1 MTKINNTGATD
12 RGAAIEV
19 VARMFAGPG
28 DADGRTESFAI
39 EGDAVSQCALP
50 VSLDIPVAEGCDRV
64 ILTPCKGFHCMADD
78 IRFTCGGAP
87 LEYAFIDGFR
97 MGSMVWFANDTPRF
111 EIRLPEGGGV
121 TLHAEMTLR
130 LFDSLF
136 PILQNI
142 FAESDDRRS
151 ALNAGFSRA
160 LSQSRAETDRI
171 YRRFVKLITS
181 SVWKSTWP
189 VRKTGDA
196 IKRQAERKPWLDR
209 ALARS
214 SEGLGAG
221 MQAMKR
227 LKNRWFPPKPSA
239 DLIWPG
245 AAELAR
251 QRGESFPRDIKF
263 SILVPLYNT
272 PGRFLRE
279 MIASVR
285 RQSYGNWELCLADG
299 SDARHPGVGRICAAL
314 SKKDARIKYRRLSQN
329 LGISGNTNACIDMAT
344 GDLIALFDHDD
355 LLHPSALYEMMKVIC
370 EKDADFVYTDETTFI
385 SPNRRQIG
393 STHYKPDFSPDNL
406 LANNYICH
414 FTAFDA
420 RLLEVAGRFRSECDG
435 SQDHDLFLR
444 LTHAARHI
452 EHIPKVLYWWR
463 SHPRSVAQDLG
474 AKQYTTDAGKSAV
487 RDFLRAVEHIDAE
500 VESTEAFPNIF
511 EIRYPLI
518 ARDRVSIVIPH
529 RDQAYALR
537 QCVNAI
543 TARTR
548 YDNYEIVIVDTGSTT
563 FETYAYFRAI
573 GDVPN
578 IRLLKCRG
586 EANAARLYNRAVAE
600 CRGETIVLMDPQAEV
615 INPEWLE
622 NMLMYAQRKDVGA
635 VGPKLSLPDG
645 RVQQAGIVLN
655 PDSEAVAM
663 PGHHHVKPGNFGYMG
678 RLYYAQ
684 DVSAVSAACMM
695 IRRDRYL
702 AAGGMDEAFAAAFY
716 DVDLCLRLR
725 QEGFL
730 NIYTP
735 FAELRRPDDPAP
747 DEAWTR
753 DRDAFRQRWADVLSA
768 GDPCYNPNFK
778 LNDTTFDFV
787 VDDR

>member
-1 MTKINNTGATD
+1 MTNVNNANAPD

-50 VSLDIPVAEGCDRV
+50 VSLDIPVAAGCDRV

-130 LFDSLF
+130 LFDTLD
-136 PILQNI
+136 PILKG
-142 FAESDDRRS
+142 FAAEYNDRYV
-151 ALNAGFSRA
+151 ALNAAYTHELKQLREGKDKITKRF
-160 LSQSRAETDRI
+160 ET
-171 YRRFVKLITS
+171 VMTS
-181 SVWKSTWP
+181 SVWKATWP
-189 VRKTGDA
+189 VRKLLDV
-196 IKRQAERKPWLDR
+196 IKQTVKDNERLYEAYIRTSDGLR
-209 ALARS
+209 CALRVPV
-214 SEGLGAG
+214 
-221 MQAMKR
+221 K
-227 LKNRWFPPKPSA
+227 LKNRYFPPKPSA

-251 QRGESFPRDIKF
+251 QRGETFPRDIRF

-314 SKKDARIKYRRLSQN
+314 SKKDARIKYRHLPQN

-344 GDLIALFDHDD
+344 GDFIALFDHDD

-474 AKQYTTDAGKSAV
+474 AKQYTTDAGKRAV
-487 RDFLRAVEHIDAE
+487 RDFLRNTEHIDAE

-518 ARDRVSIVIPH
+518 ARDSVSIVIPH

-548 YDNYEIVIVDTGSTT
+548 YDSYEIVIVDTGSTT

-573 GDVPN
+573 EGVPN
-578 IRLLKCRG
+578 IRLLKLRG

-600 CRGETIVLMDPQAEV
+600 CRGEYIVLMDPQAEV

-635 VGPKLSLPDG
+635 VGPKISLPDG

-655 PDSEAVAM
+655 PDSDAVAM
-663 PGHHHVKPGNFGYMG
+663 LGHHHVKPGNFGYMG

-725 QEGFL
+725 QKGFL

-735 FAELRRPDDPAP
+735 FAEVRRPDDPPP

-753 DRDAFRQRWADVLSA
+753 DRDAFRQRWADVLAS
-768 GDPCYNPNFK
+768 GDPYYNPNFK
-778 LNDTTFDFV
+778 LNDTTFDFI
-787 VDDR
+787 VDD

>member
-1 MTKINNTGATD
+1 MTNVNNFSAPD

-50 VSLDIPVAEGCDRV
+50 VSLDIPVAAGCDRV

-130 LFDSLF
+130 LFDTLD
-136 PILQNI
+136 PILKG
-142 FAESDDRRS
+142 FAAEYNDRYV
-151 ALNAGFSRA
+151 ALNVAYTHELKQLREGKDKITKRF
-160 LSQSRAETDRI
+160 ET
-171 YRRFVKLITS
+171 VMTS
-181 SVWKSTWP
+181 SVWKATWP
-189 VRKTGDA
+189 VRKLLDV
-196 IKRQAERKPWLDR
+196 IKQTVKDNERLYEAYIRTSDGLR
-209 ALARS
+209 CALRVPV
-214 SEGLGAG
+214 
-221 MQAMKR
+221 K
-227 LKNRWFPPKPSA
+227 LKNRYFPPKPSA
-239 DLIWPG
+239 DLIWPK

-251 QRGESFPRDIKF
+251 QRGESFPRDVKF

-344 GDLIALFDHDD
+344 GDFIALFDHDD

-406 LANNYICH
+406 LTNNYICH

-474 AKQYTTDAGKSAV
+474 AKQYTTDAGKRAV
-487 RDFLRAVEHIDAE
+487 RDFLRNTAHIDAQ

-518 ARDRVSIVIPH
+518 ARDSVSIVIPH

-543 TARTR
+543 TSRTR

-563 FETYAYFRAI
+563 FEAYAYFRAI
-573 GDVPN
+573 EGVPN

-635 VGPKLSLPDG
+635 VGPKISLPDG

-655 PDSEAVAM
+655 PDSDAVAM
-663 PGHHHVKPGNFGYMG
+663 LGHHHVKPGNFGYMG

-725 QEGFL
+725 QEGLL

-768 GDPCYNPNFK
+768 GDPCYNPNFRM
-778 LNDTTFDFV
+778 NDTTFDFI
-787 VDDR
+787 VDD